1 MITPEGLEDQLLG
14 IVVARER
21 PELEEEKNALIIQ
34 SAENKRYCWLG
45 GGGLGGGCRGCV
57 PPPPEMI
64 SGFLIQLVSYKMCR
78 YVRYVFSAVHIMLLP
93 RQKPSPL
100 YSLLRFGYVT
110 SQLRHSLVVHPLL
123 TKILDPPL
131 WLCCVLFFCRFPGLA
146 FVFASACTSAAS
158 ANGQII
164 TISCF
169 TLI

>member
-1 MITPEGLEDQLLG
+1 
-14 IVVARER
+14 
-21 PELEEEKNALIIQ
+21 
-34 SAENKRYCWLG
+34 
-45 GGGLGGGCRGCV
+45 
-57 PPPPEMI
+57 
-64 SGFLIQLVSYKMCR
+64 
-78 YVRYVFSAVHIMLLP
+78 MLLP
-93 RQKPSPL
+93 SQEPSPL

-164 TISCF
+164 TISFFYSYLDNWKRLKIRFWKSYPLLRGTSLKMRLPSTCCPRPRCWRTKYRRSRLVF
-169 TLI
+169 TLVPLLLNVPFGCLWLD